1 MIRTVQRLYYTAAV
15 LVGLVWYLFRF
26 YGEKKKLLFDV
37 SCKALENNHLP
48 KKIERR
54 YSKYI
59 PVFLGIEYMY
69 ALLVGK
75 PLDAAQRRRSTLLCG
90 ITPTFD
96 DMIDDYGHT
105 TETIMPLVLGTEQP
119 TEPEA
124 RCAIALYREGAFEWN
139 ELWDHT
145 LAVQT
150 ESIHQKANGMTD
162 AELLRLTHD
171 KGGIS
176 VVYGWHVITQEQGGQ
191 PVADAAYALG
201 AYTQVVNDIFDIYQD
216 REAGIATL
224 ATRCTDV
231 VNLQKIHE
239 AAFSD
244 MKMALGRVPVPRAN
258 ILKLEAMFALL
269 HAMCD
274 VALLQLLECQRRTP
288 QLPFDVHR
296 FRRDELVCDMVLWRN
311 RWRWSV
317 RVLGGVQQNN
327 RTTEQGTI
335 EQGAR

>member
-1 MIRTVQRLYYTAAV
+1 MMRTVQHLYYAAAV
-15 LVGLVWYLFRF
+15 LAGLVLYLIRF
-26 YGEKKKLLFDV
+26 YGEKKKLLFAV
-37 SCKALENNHLP
+37 SCKALETKHLP
-48 KKIERR
+48 NKIARR
-54 YSKYI
+54 YKKYI

-69 ALLVGK
+69 ALLLGK
-75 PLDAAQRRRSTLLCG
+75 PLDAEQRHRSTLLCG

-105 TETIMPLVLGTEQP
+105 TETIMPLVQGTSQP

-124 RCAIALYREGAFEWN
+124 RCAIALYRTGAFEWN

-150 ESIHQKANGMTD
+150 ESIHQKANNMTN

-201 AYTQVVNDIFDIYQD
+201 AYAQVVNDIFDVYQD

-231 VNLQKIHE
+231 ADLQKTHT
-239 AAFSD
+239 AAYAA
-244 MKMALGRVPVPRAN
+244 MKMALSRVPVPRAN
-258 ILKLEAMFALL
+258 ILKLEAMFVLL

-288 QLPFDVHR
+288 QLPFDVYR
-296 FRRDELVCDMVLWRN
+296 FRRDELVCDMGRWRN
-311 RWRWSV
+311 RWRWAV
-317 RVLGGVQQNN
+317 RVLGGAA
-327 RTTEQGTI
+327 EQ
-335 EQGAR
+335 